1 MADNWAAS
9 MVARSAA
16 KLDAVKAGLTVE
28 HSAYERAAPKGKQ
41 RAVKTAAWMVAQ
53 KARC

>member
-1 MADNWAAS
+1 MADNWVES

-16 KLDAVKAGLTVE
+16 KLDAVRAGLRVG
-28 HSAYERAAPKGKQ
+28 HSVCERAAPKGKQ

-53 KARC
+53 KAGC